1 MMSALQ
7 LWLAPVAGA
16 LLTLWAAVVALA
28 AEANAPL
35 PRMLVSRIPE
45 GPGGLSI
52 PRSLHVI
59 HLALLLAAGA
69 LAAVA
74 VGWWLR
80 PSAEAIPRFLLA
92 LFLVWLVGDL
102 VPRVL
107 AALSPELVDASQ
119 VMGRVS
125 VRLFQPL
132 LRLVAWTDR
141 GGRQAAPRTSHPGDH
156 GADREMFQGV
166 FALREMT
173 VAEVMTPRIDIVG
186 VDISDPR
193 EHVVE
198 TLRQSAYSRILVF
211 DDHPDAVVGVLYA
224 KDLLPGLGD
233 PAEDWHALIRPAA
246 FVPEAKALAAQL
258 RDFQRGPAHMAV
270 VVDEFGGT
278 AGLVTLEDVLEQI
291 VGEIR
296 DEYDVDEAAPIQE
309 QAPGRWLVQGGV
321 PLAELEAHLEH
332 EFGREDVDTVGGL
345 ILAALGRVPR
355 VNESVELGRYRL
367 IVDQVVRRR
376 VGRVIVEAVTPASLG
391 VEGESR

>member
-7 LWLAPVAGA
+7 LWLAPVAGS

-45 GPGGLSI
+45 EPGALSI

-69 LAAVA
+69 LAAAAVA
-74 VGWWLR
+74 WWVR
-80 PSAEAIPRFLLA
+80 PPAEAMPRFLLA
-92 LFLVWLVGDL
+92 VFLVWLVGDL
-102 VPRVL
+102 LPRVL

-119 VMGRVS
+119 PMSRVS
-125 VRLFQPL
+125 LRLFQPL

-141 GGRQAAPRTSHPGDH
+141 GGRLPAPRAPHAGEP

-186 VDISDPR
+186 VDLSDPR
-193 EHVVE
+193 EQVVE

-233 PAEDWHALIRPAA
+233 PMGDWHALIRPAA
-246 FVPEAKALAAQL
+246 FVPEAKTLAAQL
-258 RDFQRGPAHMAV
+258 RDFQRGPAHMAI

-321 PLAELEAHLEH
+321 PLAELEAHLDH
-332 EFGREDVDTVGGL
+332 DFGREDVDTVGGL

-355 VNESVELGRYRL
+355 VNESIELGRYRL
-367 IVDQVVRRR
+367 VVDQVVRRR
-376 VGRVIVEAVTPASLG
+376 VGRVVVEAVTPAPLG
-391 VEGESR
+391 AGGEPR

>member
-35 PRMLVSRIPE
+35 PRMLASRIPE
-45 GPGGLSI
+45 EHGGLSI

-69 LAAVA
+69 MAAAAV
-74 VGWWLR
+74 VWWVH
-80 PSAEAIPRFLLA
+80 PAAEAMPRFLLA
-92 LFLVWLVGDL
+92 VSLVWLVGDL
-102 VPRVL
+102 LPRVL

-119 VMGRVS
+119 AMARGS
-125 VRLFQPL
+125 LRLFQPL
-132 LRLVAWTDR
+132 LLLVAWTDR
-141 GGRQAAPRTSHPGDH
+141 GGRQAAPRAPHGGER

-186 VDISDPR
+186 VDVSDPR
-193 EHVVE
+193 EDVVE

-211 DDHPDAVVGVLYA
+211 ADHPDAVVGVLYA

-233 PAEDWHALIRPAA
+233 PAGDWHALIRPAA

-278 AGLVTLEDVLEQI
+278 AGLVTMEDVLEQI

-296 DEYDVDEAAPIQE
+296 DEYDGDEAAPIQE

-321 PLAELEAHLEH
+321 SLAELEAHLEY

-345 ILAALGRVPR
+345 LLAVIGHVPR
-355 VNESVELGRYRL
+355 LNESVELGRYRL
-367 IVDQVVRRR
+367 VVDQVVRRR
-376 VGRVIVEAVTPASLG
+376 VGRVVVEAVTPAPLG
-391 VEGESR
+391 AEGDSR